1 MPTPQAGKRLLIV
14 HYSQTNQLTRAVDAL
29 LAPLRNQQDIELVEA
44 RITPR
49 TPYRFPWRFL
59 DFLDVFPESVYMDP
73 PEIAPPNFDPDEH
86 FDLIIL
92 AYQVW
97 FLSPSLPMTGFL
109 HSESARVLRGK
120 PVITLI
126 ACRNMWLTAQAKM
139 VATLAKRGAY
149 VLDNIVLV
157 DSAPA
162 WSTFITTPRWLLTGR
177 KEAFWKIFPSAGV
190 SAQDIAD
197 TARFGRALRNA
208 LPSLPAQPKQAL
220 LQGLAAARVDP
231 RYIASERIGHR
242 SFLLWGRLLRA
253 LGPPHSTVRRFVLV
267 LYAFFLALMIMTVVP
282 ITLFFAILLRPFVG
296 ERLKT
301 AARHLE
307 GPSGSNADRCTE
319 YL

>member
-1 MPTPQAGKRLLIV
+1 MSTPQMGKRLLVV
-14 HYSQTNQLTRAVDAL
+14 HYSQTGQLTRAVDAF
-29 LAPLRNQQDIELVEA
+29 LAPLKNQQGIEIVEA
-44 RITPR
+44 RIAPR
-49 TPYRFPWRFL
+49 MPYRFPWRFL

-73 PEIAPPNFDPDEH
+73 PEMAPATFNPDEH

-109 HSESARVLRGK
+109 YSESARVLAGK

-139 VATLAKRGAY
+139 VNALTQRGAY
-149 VLDNIVLV
+149 LLDNVVLV
-157 DSAPA
+157 DSGPA

-177 KEAFWKIFPSAGV
+177 KGPFWKIFPSAGV
-190 SAQDIAD
+190 STQDIEGAV
-197 TARFGRALRNA
+197 RFGRALRDA
-208 LPSLPAQPKQAL
+208 LPTLPEQPKQAL
-220 LQGLAAARVDP
+220 LYGLGAVHVDP

-253 LGPPHSTVRRFVLV
+253 VGPPNSPWRRSILV
-267 LYAFFLALMIMTVVP
+267 LYALFLTLMIMTVVP
-282 ITLFFAILLRPFVG
+282 ITLSLAILLRPFLRA
-296 ERLKT
+296 RLKS
-301 AARHLE
+301 AASRLE
-307 GPSGSNADRCTE
+307 GPSGSNSDRSAQ